1 MDQSALMSRADDLS
15 KLGLG
20 YTAPNPIVGCIIVD
34 SNNIV
39 IAEEFHNGGAHAE
52 SKAINSIKVI
62 PEGATL
68 FTTLEPCNHQ
78 GKTEPCSDL
87 IIKSGIKNVIYSI
100 ADPNSVA
107 QGGSKKLREAGLN
120 VTSGVL
126 SEKVEFTNRHWLQKI
141 KTGRP
146 YFTWKIAM
154 TLDGKIAALDG
165 SSKWI
170 TSVESRDEVSKL
182 RSQADAVL
190 IGTGTALADNPSLN
204 SHNPGSRQPL
214 RIVMGKSEVPVSH
227 KLNDDSAPTHFLKSH
242 ESTDLIKLLSDL
254 EINQVLVESGPNLAT
269 SLLKLGLID
278 EIVAYIAPS
287 ILGSGS
293 SFVGDLDISSL
304 SERMDYQI
312 HSFTQVGNDLRV
324 TLIGRK

>member
-20 YTAPNPIVGCIIVD
+20 FTAPNPIVGCIIVD
-34 SNNIV
+34 SNNNV

-62 PEGATL
+62 PPGATL

-100 ADPNSVA
+100 TDPNSVA

-170 TSVESRDEVSKL
+170 TSAESRDEVSKL

-190 IGTGTALADNPSLN
+190 IGTGTALVDNPSLN

-214 RIVMGKSEVPVSH
+214 RIVMGKSEVPASH
-227 KLNDDSAPTHFLKSH
+227 KLNDESAPTHFLKSH
-242 ESTDLIKLLSDL
+242 ETSALIKLLSDL
-254 EINQVLVESGPNLAT
+254 EINQVLVESGPKLAT
-269 SLLKLGLID
+269 ALLKHGLID
-278 EIVAYIAPS
+278 EIVAYIAPT

-304 SERMDYQI
+304 SERMDFQI
-312 HSFTQVGNDLRV
+312 HSFTQIGNDLRV

>member
-1 MDQSALMSRADDLS
+1 MDQSALMSRADDMS

-34 SNNIV
+34 SKGNV

-52 SKAINSIKVI
+52 SKAINSLSAI
-62 PEGATL
+62 PSDATL
-68 FTTLEPCNHQ
+68 LTTLEPCNHH

-87 IIKSGIKNVIYSI
+87 IIKSGIKNVVFSI
-100 ADPNSVA
+100 ADPNPIA
-107 QGGSKKLREAGLN
+107 QGGSKKLRDAGLN

-126 SEKVEFTNRHWLQKI
+126 TEKVEFTNRHWLQKI

-170 TSVESRDEVSKL
+170 TSVESRGDVSKL

-204 SHNPGSRQPL
+204 SHNIDRRQPL
-214 RIVMGKSEVPVSH
+214 RIVMGKSEVPASH
-227 KLNDDSAPTHFLKSH
+227 KLNDESAPTYFLKSH
-242 ESTDLIKLLSDL
+242 EATDLIELLSGL
-254 EINQVLVESGPNLAT
+254 EVNQVLVESGPKLGTA
-269 SLLKLGLID
+269 LLKQGLID

-293 SFVGDLDISSL
+293 SFVGDLNISSL

-312 HSFTQVGNDLRV
+312 HSFTQLGNDLCV

>member
-20 YTAPNPIVGCIIVD
+20 FTAPNPIVGCIIVD
-34 SNNIV
+34 SNNNV

-52 SKAINSIKVI
+52 SKAINSIKII
-62 PEGATL
+62 PPGATL

-100 ADPNSVA
+100 TDPNSVA

-204 SHNPGSRQPL
+204 SHNPGSQQPL
-214 RIVMGKSEVPVSH
+214 RIVVGKSEVPASH
-227 KLNDDSAPTHFLKSH
+227 KLNDESAPTHFLKSH
-242 ESTDLIKLLSDL
+242 ETSALIKLLSDL
-254 EINQVLVESGPNLAT
+254 EINQVLVESGPKLAT
-269 SLLKLGLID
+269 VLLKHGLID
-278 EIVAYIAPS
+278 EIVAYIAPT

-312 HSFTQVGNDLRV
+312 HSFTQIGNDLCV